1 MADDLPPA
9 VEAMLDDGCGAEDE
23 NVALWEV
30 VTAIQDDAADGV
42 LRNQNPAY
50 ILGIVIGRLRQFRE
64 EWESASED
72 RAEKR
77 SPDKPGL
84 N

>member
-1 MADDLPPA
+1 MADDLPPEVA
-9 VEAMLDDGCGAEDE
+9 ELLDDGCDAEDE
-23 NVALWEV
+23 NVALWDV
-30 VTAIQDDAADGV
+30 VTAIQDDVADGV

-64 EWESASED
+64 EWASASET
-72 RAEKR
+72 RAER
-77 SPDKPGL
+77 PLPDKPRL